1 MTSAKRKSQQD
12 SIELEGQK
20 LIERK
25 VKREEMMPSSEPQS
39 AESPSQP
46 PALTIN
52 IHSWATPIVGI
63 VMLVIGALA
72 GFYAR
77 PSVLGQLPESTSGAG
92 PVVAIPT
99 EDRSEAQQQL
109 MASLL
114 PKVRHFL
121 GDSNAP
127 VTIIEFGDFQ

>member
-1 MTSAKRKSQQD
+1 MTTTKRKPKQ
-12 SIELEGQK
+12 
-20 LIERK
+20 
-25 VKREEMMPSSEPQS
+25 EETLPDEPQS
-39 AESPSQP
+39 MEPDPQS

-52 IHSWATPIVGI
+52 IQSWATPIVGI

-77 PSVLGQLPESTSGAG
+77 PSVLGQLPENASGVN

-99 EDRSEAQQQL
+99 ADRSEEQRQL
-109 MASLL
+109 MASLT
-114 PKVRHFL
+114 PQIRHFI

>member
-20 LIERK
+20 LMERK

-77 PSVLGQLPESTSGAG
+77 PSVLGQLPESTTRAG

>member
-20 LIERK
+20 LMERK

-127 VTIIEFGDFQ
+127 VNIIEFGDFQ